1 MGLKL
6 ARVRDS
12 PTTTVR
18 SPTKTQA
25 NNQSIHVEELAQTH
39 LGSVVATPVS
49 ETFFV
54 DILGCFSD
62 YLELMAPTVL
72 APLP

>member
-54 DILGCFSD
+54 DILGCFF
-62 YLELMAPTVL
+62 
-72 APLP
+72 